1 MVEWSENKA
10 NKVSKH
16 TGRLLLTTIK
26 KIKESSKRP
35 DSSAIFREI
44 TQAANLKLKYKKERI
59 QTLIGDGKT
68 VNSMTANGL
77 HLFSLKRDDKPMSE
91 IVISDREWNQKFYNK
106 KTYYKSF

>member
-16 TGRLLLTTIK
+16 IGRLSLTTIK

-44 TQAANLKLKYKKERI
+44 TQAANLKYKKERI
-59 QTLIGDGKT
+59 QTLIWDGKT

-77 HLFSLKRDDKPMSE
+77 HLFYLKRDDKPMSK